1 MMMDTFGIEL
11 EAVSS
16 YMAHEM
22 ADFLEISHE
31 DNAYDPYKQW
41 ILKPEYQKETKTVCR
56 MEKFGIELI
65 SPQFVVFPED
75 SLGEYIDQLS
85 ANDCYVNK
93 TCGLHF
99 HFSGPSFSD
108 WFNRKDV
115 YVKFKA
121 LRLLQ
126 LANPHPQ
133 RVKFCRDFKSFHD
146 KTCAIRHISEDH
158 WECRVF
164 NAELNLK
171 YIIQKFETMRRVLY
185 DSK

>member
-1 MMMDTFGIEL
+1 MMDTFGIEL
-11 EAVSS
+11 EFISPYVISEIADVLNVS
-16 YMAHEM
+16 
-22 ADFLEISHE
+22 LE
-31 DNAYDPYKQW
+31 DNMYDPYKQW
-41 ILKPEYQKETKTVCR
+41 ILKSERQTED
-56 MEKFGIELI
+56 FGLELI
-65 SPQFVVFPED
+65 SPQFVIFPEE
-75 SLGEYIDQLS
+75 SLGNYIDHLS
-85 ANDCYVNK
+85 ANDCRVNK

-99 HFSGPSFSD
+99 HFSGPSFAN
-108 WFNRKDV
+108 WLNRKDTF
-115 YVKFKA
+115 VKFKA

-126 LANPHPQ
+126 LSNPHPQ

-146 KTCAIRHISEDH
+146 KTCAIRHVSEDH